1 MEAGDNN
8 SSSTANIVA
17 FSWLVSLVIVA
28 AIAYFVGRS
37 SVASSDS
44 QQFASLSPSP
54 TGSGITAPPQQQVAA
69 NTNPSLNDICQKS
82 GPSQKKDYL
91 VPYLL
96 KEGDS
101 FATIAEKELG
111 DPTRVSELTAL
122 NDDQKQLVVG
132 STIYLPPDNIKQSSG
147 HIAEISGKIV
157 KKDNA
162 SWQISYGGGE
172 KGPGV
177 LMPGFWFKDV
187 ADAASFQLGDCVT
200 ILIDNG
206 VKAYSVKKSS

>member
-54 TGSGITAPPQQQVAA
+54 TGSGITPPPQQQVAA

-111 DPTRVSELTAL
+111 DSTRVSELTAL

>member
-54 TGSGITAPPQQQVAA
+54 TGSGITPPPQQQVAA

-132 STIYLPPDNIKQSSG
+132 STIY
-147 HIAEISGKIV
+147 
-157 KKDNA
+157 
-162 SWQISYGGGE
+162 
-172 KGPGV
+172 
-177 LMPGFWFKDV
+177 
-187 ADAASFQLGDCVT
+187 
-200 ILIDNG
+200 
-206 VKAYSVKKSS
+206 